1 MPSRWHQIAETVR
14 FGQAEFRSGAITA
27 ALALP
32 TLFLVPE
39 PVPQELLGLAIAA
52 TWTGY
57 QVRRQLLCARS
68 RLPIA
73 ASRMG
78 IEYERREAG
87 TKVRLSRWGRYRVN
101 TMTTRV
107 SSGRLRYFGDRDLQT
122 LAEPLG
128 RGYDVVVTPAGEP
141 GYHLIDFELHAPV
154 LRGCEIEL
162 GFVMNLDEPL
172 GIDAPF
178 ITADMSGLN
187 IDPTGEVVLTHSFD
201 PSSQPDLEQF
211 EALGYTSRASFQ
223 ARQEEPQQ
231 LTRSIVRPDGGR
243 VQVTMKA
250 RSTPFVFFG
259 DKRRLPGAV
268 AAR

>member
-1 MPSRWHQIAETVR
+1 MPTRWQEIAETVR
-14 FGQAEFRSGAITA
+14 FGRAEFRSGAITA

-39 PVPQELLGLAIAA
+39 PVPQELLGAAIAA

-57 QVRRQLLCARS
+57 QVRCQLRSARS
-68 RLPIA
+68 RMPIA

-78 IEYERREAG
+78 IEYERREYG

-101 TMTTRV
+101 STTTRV

-128 RGYDVVVTPAGEP
+128 HGYDVVVTPTSEL
-141 GYHLIDFELHAPV
+141 GYYLIEFELHAPV

-172 GIDAPF
+172 DIGAPF

-201 PSSQPDLEQF
+201 LSSRPDLDQF
-211 EALGYTSRASFQ
+211 EALGYTSRASYQ
-223 ARQEEPQQ
+223 ARSEEPQQ
-231 LTRSIVRPDGGR
+231 LSRAMVQPDGGR
-243 VQVTMKA
+243 VQVTVKA